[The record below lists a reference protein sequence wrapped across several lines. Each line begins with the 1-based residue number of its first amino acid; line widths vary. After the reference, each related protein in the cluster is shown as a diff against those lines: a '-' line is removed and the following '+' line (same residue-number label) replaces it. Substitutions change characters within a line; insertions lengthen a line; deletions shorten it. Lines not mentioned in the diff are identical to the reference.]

1 MMQNY
6 LGAKNG
12 SGVYQRIVQLLPPH
26 DTYIEPF
33 LGTGAVLRHKAPALR
48 SIGVDLNSRCLS
60 AAAYSNVE
68 LVQMCAFKY
77 LREFDYDNNGRICVY
92 LDPPYLGS
100 TRTSKAKYEYELT
113 EDDHV
118 ELLQL
123 IQTLPAH
130 VILSGY
136 SSELYDSVLTANAGW
151 WSDSF
156 QAMSRGGVRTE
167 RLWCNFVP
175 GDIHYH
181 TYAGKNFTDRQ
192 RIQRKADRW
201 AAKIKKMPIA
211 ERQAVMAAMIQALS
225 ET

>member
-1 MMQNY
+1 MGNY

-12 SGVYQRIVQLLPPH
+12 SGVYQRIVQLIPPH

-33 LGTGAVLRHKAPALR
+33 LGTGAVLRHKAKAVR
-48 SIGVDLNSRCLS
+48 DIGVDLNAKCLS
-60 AAAYSNVE
+60 DFEHPGVE
-68 LVQMCAFKY
+68 LFHTCAFQF
-77 LREFDYDNNGRICVY
+77 LREFDYEGNGRVCVY
-92 LDPPYLGS
+92 LDPPYLPC
-100 TRTSKAKYEYELT
+100 TRTSKNKYDHELT
-113 EDDHV
+113 EEDHI
-118 ELLQL
+118 ELLKLVQV
-123 IQTLPAH
+123 LPAK

-136 SSELYDSVLTANAGW
+136 PSDLYDSVLVDGAGW

-192 RIQRKADRW
+192 RIQRKAERW

-211 ERQAVMAAMIQALS
+211 ERQAVMAALINALS
-225 ET
+225 ES